1 MNGKLNTTWTRE
13 PWFRFALCAA
23 GFATIVLY
31 ASCRGGAKQGIDL
44 SQDQVT
50 QCALTEVRLG
60 DGVPVNLLVTVRWR
74 IAKEKSFAEQF
85 AAPEKYAEAVLRPKA
100 RQTVNRVGNTFPSVD
115 TVFKQDRQKFVE
127 GVRAALAEGLCEE
140 TITVSE
146 VVVAD
151 VLFPKKYTDALE
163 QLALNE
169 RELAAIR
176 ERNAVDIEAAK
187 AAESKAEADGKV
199 EIKNAEV
206 QGRVAEINAKAEDQR
221 RLSAVA
227 KAETEAQI
235 AEKRAKT
242 DAARERLM
250 AEAQADKERQLSKAR
265 LEEKKALKD
274 LEVQKQKEMDQ
285 LALEKE
291 KGVAQLCATTPSYA
305 NFLINR
311 ELASKVQIAVLPQ
324 GSDASFLGGLIQN
337 SASKSETR
345 ASK

>member
-1 MNGKLNTTWTRE
+1 
-13 PWFRFALCAA
+13 
-23 GFATIVLY
+23 
-31 ASCRGGAKQGIDL
+31 
-44 SQDQVT
+44 
-50 QCALTEVRLG
+50 
-60 DGVPVNLLVTVRWR
+60 
-74 IAKEKSFAEQF
+74 
-85 AAPEKYAEAVLRPKA
+85 
-100 RQTVNRVGNTFPSVD
+100 
-115 TVFKQDRQKFVE
+115 
-127 GVRAALAEGLCEE
+127 
-140 TITVSE
+140 
-146 VVVAD
+146 
-151 VLFPKKYTDALE
+151 
-163 QLALNE
+163 
-169 RELAAIR
+169 
-176 ERNAVDIEAAK
+176 
-187 AAESKAEADGKV
+187 
-199 EIKNAEV
+199 
-206 QGRVAEINAKAEDQR
+206 VAEINAKAEDQR